1 MSLDHLDTA
10 PGLSCT
16 CSCEA
21 FERVIVERILG
32 HRIVTD
38 LVSCIECKVVYYVP
52 LPPPVPVVLLSGH
65 GMGTMVLPKAEGDSG
80 EQLKR
85 DAAEAA
91 KAYRKPG
98 RSGRLG
104 PGGRR

>member
-1 MSLDHLDTA
+1 MQDDA
-10 PGLSCT
+10 PGLACNCGS
-16 CSCEA
+16 EA
-21 FERVIVERILG
+21 FERVIVERVIG

-52 LPPPVPVVLLSGH
+52 LPPPAPVVLPPDH
-65 GMGTMVLPKAEGDSG
+65 GMGTVVLPKPEGDSD
-80 EQLKR
+80 EKLKR

>member
-1 MSLDHLDTA
+1 MPSDHLDTA

-16 CSCEA
+16 CGCEA
-21 FERVIVERILG
+21 FERVIVERVIG

-52 LPPPVPVVLLSGH
+52 LPPLAPVVPPTSH
-65 GMGTMVLPKAEGDSG
+65 GMGTMVLPKLEGDSG

-91 KAYRKPG
+91 KDYQ
-98 RSGRLG
+98 
-104 PGGRR
+104 